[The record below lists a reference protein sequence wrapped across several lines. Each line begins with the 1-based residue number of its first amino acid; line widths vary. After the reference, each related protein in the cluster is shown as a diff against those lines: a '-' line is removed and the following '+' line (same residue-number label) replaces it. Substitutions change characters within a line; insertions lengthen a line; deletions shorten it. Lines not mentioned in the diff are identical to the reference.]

1 MTRNLTTHLPNKK
14 WEHML
19 FSYWKNDV
27 FFSTIF
33 LHGVSASNSLM
44 FTAGVTYI
52 AAYSMTSSHLWPSS
66 SQRLRAVFNEIT
78 DSSATCKSSIWDRD
92 IFHNSVLNLTVSF
105 WLICITLHELLIIYT
120 ASITLWRPSNHI
132 STLFVVN
139 IWGFLPHS
147 RIRRGNIWMYFPPL
161 DMIFSSYPINV
172 NKETY
177 LGLQSRWRSRLNQ
190 QLVSKNS
197 RRFCL
202 LFYFSGAQHILC
214 SRSPPRLDIRTA
226 PPRFKFT
233 TQHVSPFCVSPSTAH
248 RACCIYVWVHEG
260 RCERRDC
267 VRGEASHKFYGSLG
281 TSEEEMNLVM

>member
-1 MTRNLTTHLPNKK
+1 M
-14 WEHML
+14 
-19 FSYWKNDV
+19 
-27 FFSTIF
+27 
-33 LHGVSASNSLM
+33 
-44 FTAGVTYI
+44 
-52 AAYSMTSSHLWPSS
+52 
-66 SQRLRAVFNEIT
+66 
-78 DSSATCKSSIWDRD
+78 
-92 IFHNSVLNLTVSF
+92 
-105 WLICITLHELLIIYT
+105 
-120 ASITLWRPSNHI
+120 
-132 STLFVVN
+132 N

-267 VRGEASHKFYGSLG
+267 VRGEDSHKFYGSLG